1 MVQTLTSLL
10 PTRRACLTALGL
22 LLLLLLLPGCA
33 DGPRLDSDAG
43 VGVELTILHV
53 NDLHAGLLPDSRGE
67 GGFAYVATVLER
79 ERAAATSHLTLHAG
93 DMVQGTPVST
103 LFEGVPIFE
112 IANLLQLDVHCLG
125 NHEFDYGWRKIPE
138 FVEVAAFDTVSANL
152 TDAAGN
158 TLVPPYVVRQVGE
171 LRIAVVGAITARLLD
186 VLQTSSLGPWRA
198 APLVATLR
206 PVVEAAAA
214 DADMVVVLGHLSGGE
229 AETILENL
237 PQVAV
242 VVQGHPHRA
251 WDAALEIDGR
261 IAVSASAKG
270 RDVGRLRLRYD
281 PETRR
286 IQKYDWKVLPV
297 IAAELRPNAE
307 VQQLVDEWESR
318 AAGLVDVPIGWA
330 TRDIEREELRALIE
344 TVMRDGTEAELAH
357 MNRGGIRDS
366 LPKGQLLARHVW
378 NVEPFGNHVV
388 TADISGRQLIA
399 MHDTVLQGEPVDG
412 HDSLDPDRTYRLA
425 TIDFKAGQWRDRGI
439 ELEWTD
445 TGVLLRDMI
454 IAWISARESVP

>member
-152 TDAAGN
+152 TDWRAEDRGRWRDHRAASRRSPD
-158 TLVPPYVVRQVGE
+158 VQPR
-171 LRIAVVGAITARLLD
+171 AVASGTARGNSE
-186 VLQTSSLGPWRA
+186 TCRG
-198 APLVATLR
+198 
-206 PVVEAAAA
+206 
-214 DADMVVVLGHLSGGE
+214 SGGSRRR
-229 AETILENL
+229 
-237 PQVAV
+237 
-242 VVQGHPHRA
+242 H
-251 WDAALEIDGR
+251 GR
-261 IAVSASAKG
+261 
-270 RDVGRLRLRYD
+270 RPRP
-281 PETRR
+281 PERR
-286 IQKYDWKVLPV
+286 
-297 IAAELRPNAE
+297 
-307 VQQLVDEWESR
+307 
-318 AAGLVDVPIGWA
+318 
-330 TRDIEREELRALIE
+330 
-344 TVMRDGTEAELAH
+344 
-357 MNRGGIRDS
+357 
-366 LPKGQLLARHVW
+366 
-378 NVEPFGNHVV
+378 
-388 TADISGRQLIA
+388 
-399 MHDTVLQGEPVDG
+399 
-412 HDSLDPDRTYRLA
+412 
-425 TIDFKAGQWRDRGI
+425 
-439 ELEWTD
+439 
-445 TGVLLRDMI
+445 
-454 IAWISARESVP
+454 